1 MASHRDL
8 GRGPQTKGDDGGATA
23 EQERDRLLLDQ
34 RQMDGRLF
42 DYHSLLRASRALHH
56 CRDMNALAGVLR
68 AMIHDKMG
76 AVAVRIFL
84 YDEAA
89 GVFTLFDDPSE
100 VGDRD
105 AAPFSFGLGPG
116 ILWQLLRRGEPFS
129 VVDLD
134 GAYRFPD
141 LFASTGLDTLSA
153 VIWTPLVMDDQ
164 PRGLL
169 ALGHLPGGAPYSHRE
184 LEFLHTL
191 GEQAAVA
198 AASIHLY
205 QRLRSEQARL
215 DRTIRDLSVL
225 YDISR
230 AISQIDNMKQ
240 LLLEILDH
248 AIGRVGA
255 ERGSIML
262 YVPDDDLLRMQVVK
276 GLPDPMVEE
285 RINSGQQACKTFRPG
300 EGVAG
305 QVFKT
310 GEPYLSHDP
319 SSDKNFTPSG
329 ETRVESI
336 ACLPLI
342 CNDQPMGVLN
352 ITNKKESQFCQEDI
366 EILSAIAGQAAMTI
380 EKADLYQ
387 LAISDE
393 LTGLYVRRYFYR
405 RLDEEARRRG
415 RYGTTV
421 SMLILDIDH
430 FKRFNDTHGHDI
442 GDVVLKEVANALR
455 GQCRDIDV
463 VARYGGEE
471 FAVLLPETDL
481 EGALIAGER
490 LRTKVE
496 SLRVPVGEEELSVTI
511 SVGACQA
518 TDDIATRETLIR
530 ASDLALYQAK
540 DGGRNRVVAYEEG
553 MKMPEGG

>member
-1 MASHRDL
+1 MATSHNQLEHRKE
-8 GRGPQTKGDDGGATA
+8 GIVKGDGQRITPSK
-23 EQERDRLLLDQ
+23 ERDRLLQDQ

-56 CRDMNALAGVLR
+56 CRDMDTLADVLV

-76 AVAVRIFL
+76 EVPVWIFI
-84 YDEAA
+84 YDEEHKRFIQLDSQA
-89 GVFTLFDDPSE
+89 E
-100 VGDRD
+100 D
-105 AAPFSFGLGPG
+105 ALSSFSLGPG

-141 LFASTGLDTLSA
+141 LFSSTGLDAMHT

-169 ALGHLPGGAPYSHRE
+169 ALGPLPGGAAYSNRE

-205 QRLRSEQARL
+205 QRLRSEQSRL

-230 AISQIDNMKQ
+230 AISQIDNMKL

-248 AIGRVGA
+248 AISRVGA

-262 YVPDDDLLRMQVVK
+262 YVADEDLLRLQVVK
-276 GLPDPMVEE
+276 GLPDPLVEE

-305 QVFKT
+305 QVFRS

-319 SSDKNFTPSG
+319 SSDERFTPSG
-329 ETRVESI
+329 DTRVESI
-336 ACLPLI
+336 ACLPLTV
-342 CNDQPMGVLN
+342 NDQAIGVLN
-352 ITNKKESQFCQEDI
+352 ITNKRESQFCQEDV
-366 EILSAIAGQAAMTI
+366 EILTAIASQAAMTI

-405 RLDEEARRRG
+405 RLDEEVRRRG
-415 RYGTTV
+415 RYGTTL
-421 SMLILDIDH
+421 SMLFVDIDH
-430 FKRFNDTHGHDI
+430 FKRFNDTHGHDV
-442 GDVVLKEVANALR
+442 GDAVLKEVAAALR
-455 GQCRDIDV
+455 AECRDIDV

-481 EGALIAGER
+481 DGALIAAER
-490 LRTKVE
+490 LRTSVE
-496 SLRVPVGEEELSVTI
+496 SLRVPAGDKELSVTI
-511 SVGACQA
+511 SLGACQA
-518 TDDIATRETLIR
+518 GEEDTRESLIKR
-530 ASDLALYQAK
+530 ADMALYHAK
-540 DGGRNRVVAYEEG
+540 ANGRNQVVAHTEG
-553 MKMPEGG
+553 MEMPEGA

>member
-1 MASHRDL
+1 MA
-8 GRGPQTKGDDGGATA
+8 PQPNLSEEQFPTKA
-23 EQERDRLLLDQ
+23 EKERDRLLQDQ

-56 CRDMNALAGVLR
+56 CRDMETLSSVLR
-68 AMIHDKMG
+68 AMIRDKMG
-76 AVAVRIFL
+76 DVTVCIFM
-84 YDEAA
+84 YDEE
-89 GVFTLFDDPSE
+89 GGGFTQLLVS
-100 VGDRD
+100 GDET
-105 AAPFSFGLGPG
+105 PFSFDLGPG

-129 VVDLD
+129 VVDMD

-141 LFASTGLDTLSA
+141 LFEETGLDRMGA

-164 PRGLL
+164 PKGLL
-169 ALGHLPGGAPYSHRE
+169 ALGPLPGSAAYSQRE

-240 LLLEILDH
+240 LLLEILEH

-262 YVPDDDLLRMQVVK
+262 YVPDEDLLRMQVVR
-276 GLPDPMVEE
+276 GLPDPLAEE

-300 EGVAG
+300 EGIAG
-305 QVFKT
+305 SVFKS
-310 GEPYLSHDP
+310 GEGYLSHDP
-319 SSDKNFTPSG
+319 SSDEKFTPSG
-329 ETRVESI
+329 DTRVASI
-336 ACLPLI
+336 ACLPLAV
-342 CNDQPMGVLN
+342 NDQPIGVLN
-352 ITNKKESQFCQEDI
+352 ITNKKESQFCEEDV
-366 EILSAIAGQAAMTI
+366 EILTAIAGQAAMTI

-387 LAISDE
+387 LAITDE
-393 LTGLYVRRYFYR
+393 LTSLFVRRYFYR
-405 RLDEEARRRG
+405 RLDEETRRRG
-415 RYGTTV
+415 RYGTEI
-421 SMLILDIDH
+421 SLLLLDIDH
-430 FKRFNDTHGHDI
+430 FKKFNDTHGHDT
-442 GDVVLKEVANALR
+442 GDVVLKEVAAAMQE
-455 GQCRDIDV
+455 QCREIDV

-481 EGALIAGER
+481 EGAMVAAER
-490 LRTKVE
+490 LRAKIE
-496 SLRVPVGEEELSVTI
+496 GLRVPTGDGELLSVTI
-511 SVGACQA
+511 SLGACQA
-518 TDDIATRETLIR
+518 IDGVSSREEMIK
-530 ASDLALYQAK
+530 AADLALYHAK
-540 DGGRNRVVAYEEG
+540 ADGRNRAVAFEEG
-553 MKMPEGG
+553 MEMPEEA